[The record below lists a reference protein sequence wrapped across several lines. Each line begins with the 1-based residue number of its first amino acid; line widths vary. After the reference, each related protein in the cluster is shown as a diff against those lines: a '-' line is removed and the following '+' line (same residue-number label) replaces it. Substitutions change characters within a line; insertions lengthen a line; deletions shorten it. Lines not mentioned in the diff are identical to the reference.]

1 MAQLPA
7 VSAASLGAR
16 REMQSIKRFLKPDW
30 RRLILFAIFVA
41 IAVGGEI
48 QAWAFS
54 DIPPK
59 PPLYDLLRPFP
70 IWPMWMFL
78 LMPLAL
84 LALPLRLIGIDLMS
98 GPPWLFIT
106 ANLIYFYLVS
116 CFVVIAVD
124 WTKIRWISHRA

>member
-1 MAQLPA
+1 
-7 VSAASLGAR
+7 
-16 REMQSIKRFLKPDW
+16 MQSIKQFLKPNW
-30 RRLILFAIFVA
+30 RRLIPFAIFVA
-41 IAVGGEI
+41 IAVGGKI

-54 DIPPK
+54 DMPPK

-124 WTKIRWISHRA
+124 WTKIRWKSHRA

>member
-1 MAQLPA
+1 M
-7 VSAASLGAR
+7 R
-16 REMQSIKRFLKPDW
+16 SIKQFLKPDW

-41 IAVGGEI
+41 IAVGGKI

-84 LALPLRLIGIDLMS
+84 LTLPLRLVDIDLMG

-106 ANLIYFYLVS
+106 ANLIYFYLLS
-116 CFVVIAVD
+116 CFVVAAVD
-124 WTKIRWISHRA
+124 WVRVRWKSHGA